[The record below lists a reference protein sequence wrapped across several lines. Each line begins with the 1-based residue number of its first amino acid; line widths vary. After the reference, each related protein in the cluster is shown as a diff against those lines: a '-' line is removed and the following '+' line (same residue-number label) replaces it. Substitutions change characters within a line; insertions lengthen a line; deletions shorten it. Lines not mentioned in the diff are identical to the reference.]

1 MTIRAVIFD
10 VGGVIVRTEDQSWRL
25 RWAERLGVPP
35 EVLSA
40 TVFDSDAAAEA
51 TVGHVP
57 ADAAWAHVA
66 ITFNLDADALA
77 QLRADFFAGDR
88 RDDTLVVFLRDLRP
102 AYRTGILSNA
112 WSDGRQIIAGRFALG
127 DAADDLVISAE
138 VGVAKPDPRIFE
150 LATARLGVRPEETI
164 FVDDFVRN
172 VDGARKFGMHGV
184 HFRNRE
190 QATSEVCALLARRES
205 D

>member
-10 VGGVIVRTEDQSWRL
+10 VGGVILRTEDQSLRL
-25 RWAERLGVPP
+25 KWAERLGVSP

-40 TVFDSDAAAEA
+40 TVFDSEAAAEA
-51 TVGHVP
+51 TVGRIP
-57 ADAAWAHVA
+57 AEAAWAHVA
-66 ITFNLDADALA
+66 ATFDLDADALA

-88 RDDTLVVFLRDLRP
+88 CDDALVAFLRGLRP
-102 AYRTGILSNA
+102 AYKTGILSNA
-112 WSDGRQIIAGRFALG
+112 WSDGRQVIAGKFALG

-138 VGVAKPDPRIFE
+138 VGVAKPDPRIYE
-150 LATARLGVRPEETI
+150 LATTRLGVRPEETI

-172 VDGARKFGMHGV
+172 IDGARRFGMQAV

-190 QATSEVCALLARRES
+190 QTIADVRALLTGE
-205 D
+205 

>member
-10 VGGVIVRTEDQSWRL
+10 FGGVIVRTEDQSWRL

-40 TVFDSDAAAEA
+40 TVFDSVAAEEA
-51 TVGHVP
+51 TVGRIP

-66 ITFNLDADALA
+66 ATFNLDADELA
-77 QLRADFFAGDR
+77 HLRTDFFAGDC
-88 RDDTLVVFLRDLRP
+88 RDDALVAFLRGLRP
-102 AYRTGILSNA
+102 AYKTGILSNA
-112 WSDGRQIIAGRFALG
+112 WSDGRQVIASRFALG

-138 VGVAKPDPRIFE
+138 AGVAKPDPRIFE
-150 LATARLGVRPEETI
+150 LATTRLGVRPEETI

-172 VDGARKFGMHGV
+172 IDGARTFGMHAL

-190 QATSEVCALLARRES
+190 QAIADVRALLAGE
-205 D
+205 

>member
-40 TVFDSDAAAEA
+40 TVFDSEAAAEA
-51 TVGHVP
+51 TIGRIP
-57 ADAAWAHVA
+57 ADAVWAHVA
-66 ITFNLDADALA
+66 ATFHLEPDALA

-88 RDDTLVVFLRDLRP
+88 RDDALVAFLRGLRP
-102 AYRTGILSNA
+102 AYKTGILSNA
-112 WSDGRQIIAGRFALG
+112 WSDGRDVITGRYALG
-127 DAADDLVISAE
+127 DAADDLVVSAE
-138 VGVAKPDPRIFE
+138 VGVAKPDPGIYE
-150 LATARLGVRPEETI
+150 LATTRLRVRPDETI
-164 FVDDFVRN
+164 FVDDFARN
-172 VDGARKFGMHGV
+172 VDGARKLGMHAV

-190 QATSEVCALLARRES
+190 QATSEVCALLARPVT

>member
-10 VGGVIVRTEDQSWRL
+10 FGGVIVRTEDQSWRL
-25 RWAERLGVPP
+25 RWAERLGVTS

-40 TVFDSDAAAEA
+40 TVFDSEAAAEA
-51 TVGHVP
+51 TIGRVP
-57 ADAAWAHVA
+57 AEAVWAHVA
-66 ITFNLDADALA
+66 ATLDLDADALA

-88 RDDTLVVFLRDLRP
+88 RDDALVAFLRGLRP
-102 AYRTGILSNA
+102 AYTTGILSNA
-112 WSDGRQIIAGRFALG
+112 WSDGRQVIAGKFALG

-138 VGVAKPDPRIFE
+138 VGIAKPDPRIYE
-150 LATARLGVRPEETI
+150 LATTRLGVRPDETI

-172 VDGARKFGMHGV
+172 IDGARRFGMQAV

-190 QATSEVCALLARRES
+190 QTIADVRALLAGE
-205 D
+205 